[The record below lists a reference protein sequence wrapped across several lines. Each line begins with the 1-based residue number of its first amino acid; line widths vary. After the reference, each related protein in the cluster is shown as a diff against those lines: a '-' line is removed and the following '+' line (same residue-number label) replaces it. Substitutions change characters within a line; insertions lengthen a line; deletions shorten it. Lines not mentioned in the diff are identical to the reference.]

1 VRTVDPAQYENRMQ
15 DFDFDMTV
23 VGWGES
29 LSPGNEQR
37 DYWSSAAADEKGEQN
52 YAGIKSKAVDALV
65 DRIIH
70 AEDRAS
76 LVTATHALDRVLL
89 SGYYVIPNW
98 HLSAFRVASW
108 DKFAAPPNPPPYTL
122 ALDTWWID
130 PARDRDVETKK
141 QQVEKK

>member
-1 VRTVDPAQYENRMQ
+1 MA
-15 DFDFDMTV
+15 V
-23 VGWGES
+23 VSWGES

-37 DYWSSAAADEKGEQN
+37 DYWGSAGADGKGGQN
-52 YAGIKSKAVDALV
+52 YAGVKSKAVDALV

-89 SGYYVIPNW
+89 SGFYVIPNW
-98 HLSAFRVASW
+98 YLSSFRVAAW
-108 DKFAAPPNPPPYTL
+108 DKFGAPANPPPYTL

-130 PARDRDVETKK
+130 PARDRDVEAKK
-141 QQVEKK
+141 QQVGKQ